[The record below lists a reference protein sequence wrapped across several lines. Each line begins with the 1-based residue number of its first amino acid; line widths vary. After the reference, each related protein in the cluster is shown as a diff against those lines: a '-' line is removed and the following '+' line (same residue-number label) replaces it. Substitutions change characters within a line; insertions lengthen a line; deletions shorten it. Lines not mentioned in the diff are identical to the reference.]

1 MARIFS
7 KIEYDF
13 RIFFLDF
20 QSLFILMRIAY
31 IFLPGRIERLAQ
43 VNNKE
48 LPTEFFYGAIE
59 LRKKGYEVD
68 IFEIDER
75 PRRRVIRFVF
85 EHLLRK
91 KNLPVKMSIS
101 TLDAVQRL
109 LPDLKEYDI
118 VVGTTSGIAFS
129 LSFWKI
135 VNRLNFSVV
144 GIISGILNYQLSSI
158 RVMIS
163 RFLLKRITT
172 HLFGQAELEP
182 LCKEYGIAR
191 DQVTINYFGVDYR
204 FWTGDSTAGNDGYLL
219 AIGNDSMRDFSV
231 LLETAKRIERQVI
244 LVTRRDIFGDI
255 PHNVQII
262 KGAWHSRELS
272 DDVLREMY
280 RKAFCV
286 VVPLKES
293 FQPSGQSV
301 TLQAMACE
309 KPVIL
314 TRTNGLWDRT
324 YLRHNENILFVEPG
338 NIDQIIVCLS
348 ELENNAMKSSELGK
362 NARKYVLEHARIEF
376 FAERLEKSI
385 RSFSN
390 VSEKIYE

>member
-1 MARIFS
+1 
-7 KIEYDF
+7 
-13 RIFFLDF
+13 
-20 QSLFILMRIAY
+20 MRIAY
-31 IFLPGRIERLAQ
+31 IFLPGRIDRLVQ
-43 VNNKE
+43 MDDKE

-59 LRKKGYEVD
+59 LRKKGYEID
-68 IFEIDER
+68 IFEVDER
-75 PRRRVIRFVF
+75 PRRGVIRFIS
-85 EHLLRK
+85 EHSLRK
-91 KNLPVKMSIS
+91 KYLPVKMNIS
-101 TLDAVQRL
+101 TLDAVRRL
-109 LPDLKEYDI
+109 LPDLREYD
-118 VVGTTSGIAFS
+118 VVVATTSGIAFS

-135 VNRLNFSVV
+135 GYRLSFSIA
-144 GIISGILNYQLSSI
+144 GIINGILNYNLNII
-158 RVMIS
+158 RVILS
-163 RFLLKRITT
+163 RILLKRMTV
-172 HLFGQAELEP
+172 HLFGEAELEP
-182 LCKEYGIAR
+182 ICKEYGIAR
-191 DQVTINYFGVDYR
+191 DQVTVNYFGVDCG

-231 LLETAKRIERQVI
+231 LFEMAKRIERQVV
-244 LVTRRDIFGDI
+244 LVTRRNISGNI
-255 PHNVQII
+255 PANVQII

-338 NIDQIIVCLS
+338 NINQIIVCMS
-348 ELENNAMKSSELGK
+348 ELENNAMKSNELGK
-362 NARKYVLEHARIEF
+362 NARKYVLEHARIDF

-385 RSFSN
+385 RSFSK
-390 VSEKIYE
+390 VSEKTYE

>member
-1 MARIFS
+1 
-7 KIEYDF
+7 
-13 RIFFLDF
+13 
-20 QSLFILMRIAY
+20 
-31 IFLPGRIERLAQ
+31 
-43 VNNKE
+43 
-48 LPTEFFYGAIE
+48 
-59 LRKKGYEVD
+59 
-68 IFEIDER
+68 
-75 PRRRVIRFVF
+75 
-85 EHLLRK
+85 
-91 KNLPVKMSIS
+91 MSIS

-109 LPDLKEYDI
+109 LPDLKEYDV

-135 VNRLNFSVV
+135 ANRLHFSVL
-144 GIISGILNYQLSSI
+144 GIVSGILNYQLNSI

-163 RFLLKRITT
+163 RFLLKRMTM
-172 HLFGQAELEP
+172 HLFGEAELEP

-191 DQVTINYFGVDYR
+191 DQVTINYFGVDYG

-231 LLETAKRIERQVI
+231 LLETAKRIERQVV

-255 PHNVQII
+255 PPNVQII

-293 FQPSGQSV
+293 LQPSGQSV

-348 ELENNAMKSSELGK
+348 ELENNTMKSNELGE
-362 NARKYVLEHARIEF
+362 NARKYVLEHACIDF

-385 RSFSN
+385 RSFSK
-390 VSEKIYE
+390 VSEKKYE